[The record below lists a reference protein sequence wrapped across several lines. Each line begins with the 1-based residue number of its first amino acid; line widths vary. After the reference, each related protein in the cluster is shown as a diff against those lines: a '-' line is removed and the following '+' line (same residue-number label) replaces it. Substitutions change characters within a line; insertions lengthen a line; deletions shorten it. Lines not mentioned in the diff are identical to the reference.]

1 MKYLL
6 TITLLV
12 VVTFFSFGF
21 KGTGIKQGDLKVKVV
36 RNNPLPAFQK
46 LKAITNSG
54 LNIEWNENFTVPSSI
69 TGDLTK
75 SGYVR
80 NNSRKEDVL
89 TFLTEN
95 KELFGLQ
102 DPTNELNLLTTTSDE
117 LGQTH
122 LKFQQKYEN
131 VILFRGQLIVHISGD
146 GKVIGVNGKYYPTL
160 TFNTK
165 PNILPDQAVVV
176 AKKFLERFDF
186 VGENTELVLME
197 RGINFYLAYA
207 VKLPSKFMPNMVVY
221 VDAKSGE
228 VIYNDDGIRYDG
240 PQVGTGVD
248 LKGQTKQINTYLY
261 GGAYYMVNTT
271 LPMYVA
277 PFDSL
282 KGVVSV
288 YDAKNDT
295 SGNGYNSAALI
306 SDPNNDN
313 NFNDNVNLKAAVSTH
328 LFVRDAYNFYKN
340 HYNRNSY
347 DNAGH
352 SMINVVHYKDKYN
365 NAFWNGAA
373 MTYGD
378 GDDIEFS
385 NLAGAYDVIVHEL
398 THAVT
403 ERTANLIYENQQG
416 ALNESISDCFASLAD
431 SANWLIGEEVYTPN
445 TANDALRNMLQ
456 PHNNAATG
464 SNSWQPE
471 HMNEFVTLP
480 NTVEGDNGGVHINSG
495 IPNRAFAL
503 TAEAITRWKAGQIWY
518 RALTTYLTNNS
529 NFNDARVACINAA
542 KDLYGN
548 NSTEMNAVKTSFEAV
563 GITESTGGQTVE
575 LIYDDGTPTTVVYEM
590 DANWEL
596 AVKFTPPTNNVNIT
610 KCQVYISGDNTFF
623 GNASFALKMYN
634 SGNNG
639 LPGQSLIDPYT
650 YIPPVAG
657 WQVFNI
663 TGVSVPGDFFV
674 SVKYDGINSP
684 LIGAALPPGNGRAY
698 ESNGSTWVK
707 LTSPNDFTMYMRATI
722 QTPTGVVEISTQVP
736 DKFEVF
742 QNYPNPFNPS
752 TSIAYT
758 LPKSELVNLSVY
770 DLSGRKI
777 SELVNNDQ
785 NPGTYEVTWNGKNS
799 RGENTSS
806 GIYFYQLNAGTYKS
820 VKKMILI
827 R

>member
-1 MKYLL
+1 MKYLF
-6 TITLLV
+6 TITLLMT
-12 VVTFFSFGF
+12 VTISGFGF
-21 KGTGIKQGDLKVKVV
+21 KGTGIKQGDRKVTVV
-36 RNNPLPAFQK
+36 KNNPKLTIEK
-46 LKAITNSG
+46 LKAATNSG
-54 LNIEWNENFTVPSSI
+54 LNIEWHENFTIPSSI
-69 TGDLTK
+69 TGDLTQ

-80 NNSRKEDVL
+80 TNSPKEDVL

-102 DPTNELNLLTTTSDE
+102 NPFNELNLLSTTTDE

-131 VILFRGQLIVHISGD
+131 VVLLKGQLIVHISDD

-165 PNILPDQAVVV
+165 PNISSDQAIVS
-176 AKKFLERFDF
+176 AKKKLENYDF

-197 RGINFYLAYA
+197 RGINFYLAFA

-221 VDAKSGE
+221 VDAESGQ
-228 VIYNDDGIRYDG
+228 VIYKDDGIRYDG

-248 LKGQTKQINTYLY
+248 LKNQTKQINTYLY
-261 GGAYYMVNTT
+261 GGAYYMVNTA

-295 SGNGYNSAALI
+295 SGNGYNSASLV
-306 SDPNNDN
+306 SDPNNNN
-313 NFNDNVNLKAAVSTH
+313 NFNDNVSLKAAVSAH
-328 LFVRDAYNFYKN
+328 LFVKDAYNFYKS

-365 NAFWNGAA
+365 NAFWNGAT

-378 GDDIEFS
+378 GDNVEFS

-403 ERTANLIYENQQG
+403 ERTVNLIYENQQG
-416 ALNESISDCFASLAD
+416 ALNESISDCFAALAD
-431 SANWLIGEEVYTPN
+431 SSNWLIGEEVYTPN

-456 PHNNAATG
+456 PHNNATTG

-480 NTVEGDNGGVHINSG
+480 NTPEGDNGGVHINSG

-548 NSTEMNAVKTSFEAV
+548 NSTEMNAVTISFETV
-563 GITESTGGQTVE
+563 GITGSTSGQTVE
-575 LIYDDGTPTTVVYEM
+575 LFYDDGTPTSNVYET

-596 AVKFTPPTNNVNIT
+596 AVKFTPPTSNVNIT
-610 KCQVYISGDNTFF
+610 KCQVYISGDNSFF
-623 GNASFALKMYN
+623 GNASFALKMY
-634 SGNNG
+634 SAGNNG

-650 YIPPVAG
+650 HIPQVAG
-657 WQVFNI
+657 WQVFTI
-663 TGVSVPGDFFV
+663 TGLTVPADFFV
-674 SVKYDGINSP
+674 SVKYDGINNP
-684 LIGAALPPGNGRAY
+684 MIGATSPPGNQRAY
-698 ESNGSTWVK
+698 ESNGNTWVR
-707 LTSPNDFTMYMRATI
+707 LTSPNDFTLFMRATI
-722 QTPTGVVEISTQVP
+722 QTPTGVHDISTQVP
-736 DKFEVF
+736 DKFEVY

-752 TSIAYT
+752 TSITYA
-758 LPKSELVNLSVY
+758 LPTSELVNLSVY

-777 SELVNNDQ
+777 TELVNNDQ
-785 NPGTYEVTWNGKNS
+785 NPGTYDVTWNGKNS
-799 RGENTSS
+799 RGENASS
-806 GIYFYQLNAGTYKS
+806 GIYFYQLKAGTFKS
-820 VKKMILI
+820 IKKMILI

>member
-1 MKYLL
+1 MKYLF
-6 TITLLV
+6 TITLLMT
-12 VVTFFSFGF
+12 VTISGFGF
-21 KGTGIKQGDLKVKVV
+21 KGTGIKQGDRKVTVV
-36 RNNPLPAFQK
+36 KNNPKLTIEK
-46 LKAITNSG
+46 LKAATNSG
-54 LNIEWNENFTVPSSI
+54 LNIEWHENFTIPSSI
-69 TGDLTK
+69 TGDLTQ

-80 NNSRKEDVL
+80 TNSPKEDVL

-102 DPTNELNLLTTTSDE
+102 NPFNELNLLSTTTDE

-131 VILFRGQLIVHISGD
+131 VVLLKGQLIVHISDD

-165 PNILPDQAVVV
+165 PNISSDQAIVS
-176 AKKFLERFDF
+176 AKKKLENYDF

-197 RGINFYLAYA
+197 RGINFYLAFA

-221 VDAKSGE
+221 VDAESGQ
-228 VIYNDDGIRYDG
+228 VIYKDDGIRYDG

-248 LKGQTKQINTYLY
+248 LKNQTKQINTYLY
-261 GGAYYMVNTT
+261 GGAYYMVNTA

-295 SGNGYNSAALI
+295 SGNGYNSASLV
-306 SDPNNDN
+306 SDPNNNN
-313 NFNDNVNLKAAVSTH
+313 NFNDNVSLKAAVSAH
-328 LFVRDAYNFYKN
+328 LFVKDAYNFYKS

-365 NAFWNGAA
+365 NAFWNGAT

-378 GDDIEFS
+378 GDNVEFS

-416 ALNESISDCFASLAD
+416 ALNESISDCFAALAD
-431 SANWLIGEEVYTPN
+431 SSNWLIGEEVYTPN

-456 PHNNAATG
+456 PHNNATTG

-480 NTVEGDNGGVHINSG
+480 NTPEGDNGGVHINSG

-548 NSTEMNAVKTSFEAV
+548 NSTEMNAVTISFETV
-563 GITESTGGQTVE
+563 GITGSTSGQTVE
-575 LIYDDGTPTTVVYEM
+575 LFYDDGTPTSNVYET

-596 AVKFTPPTNNVNIT
+596 AVKFTPPTSNVNIT
-610 KCQVYISGDNTFF
+610 KCQVYISGDNSFF
-623 GNASFALKMYN
+623 GNASFALKMY
-634 SGNNG
+634 SAGNNG
-639 LPGQSLIDPYT
+639 LPGQSLIDPYAH
-650 YIPPVAG
+650 IPQVAG
-657 WQVFNI
+657 WQVFTI
-663 TGVSVPGDFFV
+663 TGLTVPADFFV
-674 SVKYDGINSP
+674 SVKYDGINNP
-684 LIGAALPPGNGRAY
+684 MIGATSPPGNQRAY
-698 ESNGSTWVK
+698 ESNGNTWVR
-707 LTSPNDFTMYMRATI
+707 LTSPNDFTLFMRATI
-722 QTPTGVVEISTQVP
+722 QTPTGVHDISTQVP
-736 DKFEVF
+736 DKFEVY

-752 TSIAYT
+752 TSITYA
-758 LPKSELVNLSVY
+758 LPTSELVNLSVY

-777 SELVNNDQ
+777 TELVNNDQ
-785 NPGTYEVTWNGKNS
+785 NPGTYDVTWNGKNS
-799 RGENTSS
+799 RGENASS
-806 GIYFYQLNAGTYKS
+806 GIYFYQLKAGTFKS
-820 VKKMILI
+820 IKKMILI

>member
-1 MKYLL
+1 MKYLF
-6 TITLLV
+6 TITLAV
-12 VVTFFSFGF
+12 VVTISGFGF
-21 KGTGIKQGDLKVKVV
+21 KGNGIKQGDIKITVNK
-36 RNNPLPAFQK
+36 NNPK
-46 LKAITNSG
+46 LAIEKLEALTSSR
-54 LNIEWNENFTVPSSI
+54 LSVEWNENFTIPSSI
-69 TGDLTK
+69 MGDLTK
-75 SGYVR
+75 PGFVKS
-80 NNSRKEDVL
+80 NSQKEDVL
-89 TFLTEN
+89 RFLTEN

-102 DPTNELNLLTTTSDE
+102 NPSNELNLLSTTTDE

-122 LKFQQKYEN
+122 LKFQQKFEN
-131 VILFRGQLIVHISGD
+131 VTLYKGQLIVHISGD
-146 GKVIGVNGKYYPTL
+146 GKVIGINGKYYPTL
-160 TFNTK
+160 TFKTQ
-165 PNILPDQAVVV
+165 PDISVEQAISS
-176 AKKFLERFDF
+176 AKNYLTGYES
-186 VGENTELVLME
+186 VNANTELILLE
-197 RGINFYLAYA
+197 RGINFHLAYA
-207 VKLPSKFMPNMVVY
+207 VKLPSKFMPNMVVF
-221 VDAKSGE
+221 VDAKTGD
-228 VIYNDDGIRYDG
+228 VIYKDDGIRYDG
-240 PQVGTGVD
+240 PQVGTGID
-248 LKGQTKQINTYLY
+248 LKNQTKQINTYLY
-261 GGAYYMVNTT
+261 GGAYYMVNTA

-295 SGNGYNSAALI
+295 SGNGYNSALLI

-313 NFNDNVNLKAAVSTH
+313 NFNDNSSLKAAVSA
-328 LFVRDAYNFYKN
+328 LSFVTDAYKFYKS

-352 SMINVVHYKDKYN
+352 SMVNVVHYKDKYN

-378 GDDIEFS
+378 GDNVEFS

-416 ALNESISDCFASLAD
+416 ALNESMSDCFASLAD

-471 HMNEFVTLP
+471 HMNEYVTLP
-480 NTVEGDNGGVHINSG
+480 NTTEGDNGGVHINSG

-503 TAEAITRWKAGQIWY
+503 TAESITRWKAGQIWY

-529 NFNDARVACINAA
+529 DFNDARVACINAA
-542 KDLYGN
+542 KDLYGD
-548 NSTEMNAVKTSFEAV
+548 NSTEMNAVKTSFETV
-563 GITESTGGQTVE
+563 GITGSTSGQTVE
-575 LIYDDGTPTTVVYEM
+575 LIYEDGTPTTSVYEM
-590 DANWEL
+590 NANWEL
-596 AVKFTPPTNNVNIT
+596 AVKFTPPTNNVSIT
-610 KCQVYISGDNTFF
+610 KCQVYISGDNNFF
-623 GNASFALKMYN
+623 GNASFALKMY
-634 SGNNG
+634 SAGNNG
-639 LPGQSLIDPYT
+639 LPGQPLINPYT
-650 YIPPVAG
+650 HVPQATG
-657 WQVFNI
+657 WQIFNI
-663 TGVSVPGDFFV
+663 TGVSVPSDFFI

-684 LIGAALPPGNGRAY
+684 LIGAAFPPGNGRAY
-698 ESNGSTWVK
+698 ESDGSNWVK
-707 LTSPNDFTMYMRATI
+707 LTSPNDYTLYMRATV
-722 QTPTGVVEISTQVP
+722 QTPTAIVDVSTQIP
-736 DKFEVF
+736 DKYEVF
-742 QNYPNPFNPS
+742 QNYPNPFNPT
-752 TSIAYT
+752 TSITYA
-758 LPKSELVNLSVY
+758 LPQSELVNLSVY

-777 SELVNNDQ
+777 TELVNNNQ

-806 GIYFYQLNAGTYKS
+806 GIYFYQLSAGTFKS

>member
-1 MKYLL
+1 MKYLF
-6 TITLLV
+6 TITLLMT
-12 VVTFFSFGF
+12 VTISGFGF
-21 KGTGIKQGDLKVKVV
+21 KGTGIKQGDRKVTVV
-36 RNNPLPAFQK
+36 KNNPKLTIEK
-46 LKAITNSG
+46 LKAATNSG
-54 LNIEWNENFTVPSSI
+54 LNIEWHENFTIPSSI
-69 TGDLTK
+69 TGDLTQ

-80 NNSRKEDVL
+80 TNSPKEDVL

-102 DPTNELNLLTTTSDE
+102 NPFNELNLLSTTTDE

-131 VILFRGQLIVHISGD
+131 VVLLKGQLIVHISDD

-165 PNILPDQAVVV
+165 PNISSDQAIVS
-176 AKKFLERFDF
+176 AKKKLENYDF

-197 RGINFYLAYA
+197 RGINFYLAFA

-221 VDAKSGE
+221 VDAESGQ
-228 VIYNDDGIRYDG
+228 VIYKDDGIRYDG

-248 LKGQTKQINTYLY
+248 LKNQTKQINTYLY
-261 GGAYYMVNTT
+261 GGAYYMVNTA

-295 SGNGYNSAALI
+295 SGNGYNSASLV
-306 SDPNNDN
+306 SDPNNNN
-313 NFNDNVNLKAAVSTH
+313 NFNDNVSLKAAVSAH
-328 LFVRDAYNFYKN
+328 LFVKDAYNFYKS

-365 NAFWNGAA
+365 NAFWNGAT

-378 GDDIEFS
+378 GDNVEFS

-416 ALNESISDCFASLAD
+416 ALNESISDCFAALAD
-431 SANWLIGEEVYTPN
+431 SSNWLIGEEVYTPN

-456 PHNNAATG
+456 PHNNATTG

-480 NTVEGDNGGVHINSG
+480 NTPEGDNGGVHINSG

-548 NSTEMNAVKTSFEAV
+548 NSTEMNAVTTSFETV
-563 GITESTGGQTVE
+563 GITGSTSGQTVE
-575 LIYDDGTPTTVVYEM
+575 LFYDDGTPTSNVYET

-596 AVKFTPPTNNVNIT
+596 AVKFTPPTSNVNIT
-610 KCQVYISGDNTFF
+610 KCQVYISGDNSFF
-623 GNASFALKMYN
+623 GNASFALKMY
-634 SGNNG
+634 SAGNNG
-639 LPGQSLIDPYT
+639 LPGQSLIDPYAH
-650 YIPPVAG
+650 IPQVAG
-657 WQVFNI
+657 WQVFTI
-663 TGVSVPGDFFV
+663 TGLTVPADFFV
-674 SVKYDGINSP
+674 SVKYDGINNP
-684 LIGAALPPGNGRAY
+684 MIGATSPPGNQRAY
-698 ESNGSTWVK
+698 ESNGNTWVR
-707 LTSPNDFTMYMRATI
+707 LTSPNDFTLFMRATI
-722 QTPTGVVEISTQVP
+722 QTPTGVHDISTQVP
-736 DKFEVF
+736 DKFEVY

-752 TSIAYT
+752 TSITYA
-758 LPKSELVNLSVY
+758 LPTSELVNLSVY

-777 SELVNNDQ
+777 TELVNNDQ
-785 NPGTYEVTWNGKNS
+785 NPGTYDVTWNGKNS
-799 RGENTSS
+799 RGENASS
-806 GIYFYQLNAGTYKS
+806 GIYFYQLKAGTFKS
-820 VKKMILI
+820 IKKMILI